1 MALTKQYILITVLC
15 FLPDVWKVIFVNCV
29 FFVVKVLFG
38 GSIFVEIVT
47 HVMLAHM
54 CKTPIMCAERYVSM
68 IMYYHRALHGN
79 SLIIVFL

>member
-1 MALTKQYILITVLC
+1 MC
-15 FLPDVWKVIFVNCV
+15 GRFFVNCD

-54 CKTPIMCAERYVSM
+54 CKTPIMCAERYVSSM
-68 IMYYHRALHGN
+68 IMYFHCTLHGN
-79 SLIIVFL
+79 SLVIVFL